1 MNQEEQEF
9 LKASASAAFD
19 LAWSIVKNAG
29 SSAWER
35 GKIEK
40 AMASYAERYNQRH
53 GQINV
58 LGMGHPIFLKDIY
71 TEVNVVSGDFLRRFM
86 SIEEMAAVFDQ
97 EGERGFGMHLR
108 SPRQPGISAANR
120 IQFLNILGQPG
131 AGKSTFLR
139 RVGLE
144 ALLPRRSMTDQFKD
158 SFRKMFQHEPRTV
171 TYSEYEHDCIPVLIE
186 LRRFREGDIDL
197 LDLIQREFSVCGFPD
212 SPQFIERALNHG
224 RLLVLLDGLDEVPSQ
239 RVDQVIDHVRDFVDK
254 HTTPEGVL
262 SGSKKIS
269 RSKTNRFITS
279 CRTAFYKSY
288 FTRFTDVVLA
298 DFDDGQIES
307 FVTHWFSNQDPSARV
322 AEAFLAI
329 LRQPAHRAT
338 LELARTPL
346 LLTFLCLVY
355 DSSQRLPANRSHLY
369 RRALDVL
376 VERWAAEK
384 RVHHDPVYQDLHPEF
399 ELQMLAEIAGP
410 AYSEGQ
416 IFFSKRGLEQSISGF
431 LIGELNAPKT
441 LNASAVLQ
449 AIEVQQGLIVQRA
462 EDVYSFSHLTLQEY
476 LTATYFV
483 ENGKVDELVTRYLYS
498 PRWEEVFLLVAGM
511 LGKADDLLSWM
522 LDRTDAF
529 VSSFKRTIDLL
540 TWVQRCTHGSGVITD
555 GVVMRTS
562 ALLYVLSRNRDLE
575 IGREVDRLVA
585 RAREETQRIAAL
597 LLSSRDQ
604 VDLPLRSSDYESYSS
619 PDIHRWDI
627 ENLRGL
633 TDYLRLIRLIIRCK
647 EAAMRVTVDAWES
660 LAPRILTPPASDNVE
675 QQSESHSLRRPG

>member
-1 MNQEEQEF
+1 
-9 LKASASAAFD
+9 
-19 LAWSIVKNAG
+19 
-29 SSAWER
+29 
-35 GKIEK
+35 
-40 AMASYAERYNQRH
+40 
-53 GQINV
+53 
-58 LGMGHPIFLKDIY
+58 
-71 TEVNVVSGDFLRRFM
+71 
-86 SIEEMAAVFDQ
+86 
-97 EGERGFGMHLR
+97 
-108 SPRQPGISAANR
+108 
-120 IQFLNILGQPG
+120 
-131 AGKSTFLR
+131 
-139 RVGLE
+139 
-144 ALLPRRSMTDQFKD
+144 
-158 SFRKMFQHEPRTV
+158 
-171 TYSEYEHDCIPVLIE
+171 
-186 LRRFREGDIDL
+186 
-197 LDLIQREFSVCGFPD
+197 
-212 SPQFIERALNHG
+212 
-224 RLLVLLDGLDEVPSQ
+224 
-239 RVDQVIDHVRDFVDK
+239 
-254 HTTPEGVL
+254 
-262 SGSKKIS
+262 
-269 RSKTNRFITS
+269 
-279 CRTAFYKSY
+279 
-288 FTRFTDVVLA
+288 
-298 DFDDGQIES
+298 
-307 FVTHWFSNQDPSARV
+307 
-322 AEAFLAI
+322 
-329 LRQPAHRAT
+329 
-338 LELARTPL
+338 
-346 LLTFLCLVY
+346 
-355 DSSQRLPANRSHLY
+355 
-369 RRALDVL
+369 